1 MLKKGVH
8 LLLAFLL
15 CITALVPANA
25 YAAATVSDSVIVE
38 MQAFG
43 IVRGDEEGNLNLED
57 AVTRAEFSAMMVR
70 MLKMED
76 WYYTDYAFTDVSAE
90 EWYYEDV
97 MRLTTVGIIAG
108 FEDGT
113 FRPEDSITAAE
124 ASKMIVVALG
134 YGSEAEGMG
143 GYPSGYV
150 TMANRLKVLSG
161 IEAAPE
167 EALTRADIINMLY
180 NSMDVALLE
189 PEYIGSDSFI
199 ISETTIRDLHLYEGS
214 NGVSVRRRGYVT
226 ATPETWLIT
235 SYPDLQPNE
244 VVIDGVVMDANG
256 FDVEQYLGME
266 VTYYVSGENEQGPYT
281 LRGISPTDNNRGY
294 EFDEETYL
302 GKNGSTLS
310 AYENDRTRTYNLDD
324 FCILVRNLRPVTA
337 PTDADYALT
346 RGNVRMIDNDGDGAI
361 EYVFIEEFESVLVE
375 RVSAEELWLDPSTP
389 YNNLVYFNL
398 FDDSDITYFIE
409 DAEGNDV
416 NLEDLTADSVLSIIS
431 DGSTVYKM
439 ILGQGEAVTGKV
451 TGLSGSGDEEYIII
465 DGEQYDT
472 EPGMELDV
480 SVGDDVT
487 CALNFRGEVAH
498 VSPAETTAYSYGY
511 ILGTAK
517 EGFNYKAKLLI
528 PGPFQAEVKVEDE
541 DEDNPTETQILK
553 GANSDV
559 TTLYLA
565 SQVRVN
571 GERLDGEE
579 AMSFL
584 AANPIVKYR
593 VNSDNQISYVET
605 PELVGT
611 DLMDSSQRRRYN
623 GYEQIF
629 GGIGAGAFAVT
640 EQTSVLC
647 LPDYEGVTN
656 DQDYLATVEIL
667 DGSSYVVNGYD
678 MDDEDEVADL
688 IVIQVP
694 LRYNT
699 SASLDEDAPAVLEDI
714 VTRLNDEGEEVSAL
728 VYWQDGV
735 QKTTEV
741 DDECD
746 ISGLQA
752 GDVFLAALGATSE
765 NVLQVE
771 RLVSLDGIQPGTV
784 SLGSG
789 SSVLQGGTITTGYP
803 MEVSYNRI
811 NDVNNRRV
819 DIVNLGLD
827 SDCIQQRSINI
838 NVRNAPDIYIYDP
851 QKDTISAADTS
862 MIPPCGTNTAGADMV
877 MVYERDLSV
886 QVVVIVMQ

>member
-1 MLKKGVH
+1 M
-8 LLLAFLL
+8 
-15 CITALVPANA
+15 
-25 YAAATVSDSVIVE
+25 
-38 MQAFG
+38 
-43 IVRGDEEGNLNLED
+43 
-57 AVTRAEFSAMMVR
+57 
-70 MLKMED
+70 
-76 WYYTDYAFTDVSAE
+76 
-90 EWYYEDV
+90 
-97 MRLTTVGIIAG
+97 
-108 FEDGT
+108 
-113 FRPEDSITAAE
+113 
-124 ASKMIVVALG
+124 
-134 YGSEAEGMG
+134 
-143 GYPSGYV
+143 
-150 TMANRLKVLSG
+150 
-161 IEAAPE
+161 
-167 EALTRADIINMLY
+167 
-180 NSMDVALLE
+180 
-189 PEYIGSDSFI
+189 
-199 ISETTIRDLHLYEGS
+199 
-214 NGVSVRRRGYVT
+214 
-226 ATPETWLIT
+226 
-235 SYPDLQPNE
+235 
-244 VVIDGVVMDANG
+244 
-256 FDVEQYLGME
+256 
-266 VTYYVSGENEQGPYT
+266 
-281 LRGISPTDNNRGY
+281 
-294 EFDEETYL
+294 
-302 GKNGSTLS
+302 
-310 AYENDRTRTYNLDD
+310 
-324 FCILVRNLRPVTA
+324 
-337 PTDADYALT
+337 
-346 RGNVRMIDNDGDGAI
+346 
-361 EYVFIEEFESVLVE
+361 
-375 RVSAEELWLDPSTP
+375 
-389 YNNLVYFNL
+389 
-398 FDDSDITYFIE
+398 
-409 DAEGNDV
+409 
-416 NLEDLTADSVLSIIS
+416 
-431 DGSTVYKM
+431 
-439 ILGQGEAVTGKV
+439 
-451 TGLSGSGDEEYIII
+451 
-465 DGEQYDT
+465 
-472 EPGMELDV
+472 
-480 SVGDDVT
+480 
-487 CALNFRGEVAH
+487 
-498 VSPAETTAYSYGY
+498 
-511 ILGTAK
+511 
-517 EGFNYKAKLLI
+517 
-528 PGPFQAEVKVEDE
+528 
-541 DEDNPTETQILK
+541 
-553 GANSDV
+553 
-559 TTLYLA
+559 YLA